1 MSRKLYSVLAAIAVI
16 ALCVVAISSFASAG
30 TARASSEPFLTEAGV
45 ALSETEAN
53 EPDRYIIQ
61 LTDAPLASYRG
72 GIRGLAATQPRA
84 RGEVYLDPDSAAS
97 VAYLAHLDQQQ
108 TQLIAGMS
116 QTLGRQV
123 EVVFRYQYAFNGI
136 AAVMSP
142 AEAARIAALPGVKQ
156 VVREY
161 YRYIQTDAG
170 PEWIEAP
177 AIWNGT
183 STGGLPGTQG
193 EGIVVGVIDTG
204 INTDHPSFA
213 DVGGDGY
220 NHENPRGQ
228 FFGLCDPVLGLPYCN
243 DKLIGVHSFVPAPGA
258 GPEDDNGHGSHTAS
272 TAAGNH
278 VTATVNAPTISIER
292 VLSGV
297 APHANIIAYKAC
309 ASVPAL
315 PPEVPPPPVTGTCPI
330 SQILAAINVATLD
343 RPDVIN
349 YSIGGP
355 SSDPY
360 ADLDAQAFLAARDA
374 GIFVATSAGNSGPGA
389 TTIGSPADAPWLLA
403 VGATTHNRAFL
414 SALVDMMGGDTDPPA
429 DIQGK
434 SFSAGY
440 GPAPIV
446 YAGDYGDPFC
456 ALGAFPADT
465 FSGEIVVCDRGN
477 GVGRVDKGRSVQ
489 AGGAGGMVLAN
500 DEPSGDSL
508 VADPHVLPTV
518 HITYEDGLRVKAWI
532 ATGDGQT
539 ATIAPTEAVEDVG
552 LADIMASFSSRGPNP
567 SVPDLLKPDISA
579 PGVDILAA
587 VNTGFPY
594 ILPSDQG
601 EFGLISGT
609 SMASPHAA
617 GSAALLRA
625 LHPEW
630 TPAEVQ
636 SALMTTASN
645 DFLRKEDGVRIADAL
660 DTGSGRVDLSRAGRA
675 GLVLDETVANFEA
688 SNPANG
694 GDPKTLNLASMANSN
709 CVNTCSWTRT
719 VTSTLDVPV
728 TWTAVYRAE
737 NGFALEVV
745 PNTFTLAPGEE
756 QTIEV
761 TAYVSGASIGDW
773 IFAEVQL
780 EPNVDS
786 VPVAHFPVAVVPTG
800 VAGAFQRVNIV
811 AEESVGSEVVTA
823 TSPVQ
828 VDTLAKSLFGL
839 TPGLLVERQV
849 PQDPT
854 LLDPYDA
861 PVGTFYVTTTV
872 PAGAKFLL
880 AEIVE
885 TTSQDIDLF
894 VGTGE
899 TPSAATEVC
908 SSATDGPMESCKI
921 DDPEAG
927 TYWILV
933 QNWLTGMGLDTVVL
947 QTVVIPGTYNNNWD
961 VTLNSPMRGASN
973 TTLDLTVSWA
983 EPQMDPGEYWFGLAE
998 LRTGTEPSAN
1008 IGALLVRIQHEGTP
1022 TSITLGGLDTT
1033 TSGGVMMPWLALGL
1047 LGLTALGLAAA
1058 RRVRRNPTS

>member
-1 MSRKLYSVLAAIAVI
+1 MSRKLYSVLAAIALI

-53 EPDRYIIQ
+53 EPERYIIQ
-61 LTDAPLASYRG
+61 LADAPLASYRG

-84 RGEVYLDPDSAAS
+84 RGEVYLNPESAAS

-123 EVVFRYQYAFNGI
+123 EVVFRYQHAFNGI
-136 AAVMSP
+136 AAVLSP
-142 AEAARIAALPGVKQ
+142 AEAARIASLPGVQ
-156 VVREY
+156 RVVRES
-161 YRYIQTDAG
+161 YRYIQTDVG
-170 PEWIEAP
+170 PEWIGAP

-183 STGGLPGTQG
+183 ETGGLPGTQG

-220 NHENPRGQ
+220 NHNNPRGQ

-272 TAAGNH
+272 TSAGNH
-278 VTATVNAPTISIER
+278 VNAIVSAPTISVTR
-292 VLSGV
+292 SLSGV

-309 ASVPAL
+309 ATTPAA
-315 PPEVPPPPVTGTCPI
+315 GTCPLT
-330 SQILAAINVATLD
+330 QILAAINTATLE
-343 RPDVIN
+343 RVDVIN
-349 YSIGGP
+349 YSIGGG

-374 GIFVATSAGNSGPGA
+374 GIFVATSAGNDGPGA
-389 TTIGSPADAPWLLA
+389 TTVGSPADAPWLLA
-403 VGATTHNRAFL
+403 VGATTHNRAFVN
-414 SALVDMMGGDTDPPA
+414 ALVGMTGGSTTPPD

-434 SFSAGY
+434 SFSGGY

-446 YAGDYGDPFC
+446 YAGDYGDRFC
-456 ALGAFPADT
+456 ALNAFPAGT
-465 FSGEIVVCDRGN
+465 FNGEIVVCDRGN
-477 GVGRVDKGRSVQ
+477 GVGRVDKGISVK

-500 DEPSGDSL
+500 DEPSGGSL
-508 VADPHVLPTV
+508 TADPHVLPTV
-518 HITYEDGLRVKAWI
+518 HITYEDGIRVKAWI
-532 ATGDGQT
+532 ASGEGHM
-539 ATIAPTEAVEDVG
+539 ATITSTVALEDPA

-567 SVPDLLKPDISA
+567 SLPDILKPDISA

-609 SMASPHAA
+609 SMASPHMA
-617 GSAALLRA
+617 GSAALLRS

-636 SALMTTASN
+636 SALMTTAHN
-645 DFLRKEDGVRIADAL
+645 DTVRKEDGVRPADPL
-660 DTGSGRVDLSRAGRA
+660 DTGSGRVDLTRAGEA
-675 GLVLDETVANFEA
+675 GLVLDETVENFEN
-688 SNPANG
+688 SNPADG

-719 VTSTLDVPV
+719 VTSTLDSSVLWTV
-728 TWTAVYRAE
+728 TTTAS
-737 NGFALEVV
+737 NGMNLTVSTNDFQLG
-745 PNTFTLAPGEE
+745 PGE
-756 QTIEV
+756 QHSIEI
-761 TAYVSGASIGDW
+761 TADVSSAPIGEW
-773 IFAEVQL
+773 IFGEVQL
-780 EPNVDS
+780 TPSDPT
-786 VPVAHFPVAVVPTG
+786 VPVAHFPVAVVPAG

-828 VDTLAKSLFGL
+828 VNALDTNLFGL
-839 TPGLLVERQV
+839 TPGLLVEREV

-854 LLDPYDA
+854 NLDPYDR
-861 PVGTFYVTTTV
+861 PGGVEVGTFYVTTTV
-872 PAGAKFLL
+872 PAGARFLL

-885 TTSQDIDLF
+885 TTSNDLDLF

-899 TPSAATEVC
+899 TPSEATEVC
-908 SSATDGPMESCKI
+908 SSATAGPMESCKL
-921 DDPEAG
+921 DDPEGG

-947 QTVVIPGTYNNNWD
+947 QTVVIPGTYNDNWD
-961 VTLNSPMRGASN
+961 VTLNNNPVRGTGN
-973 TTLDLTVSWA
+973 TTTLDLTVSWA
-983 EPQMDPGEYWFGLAE
+983 EPQMDPGEFWFGLAE
-998 LRTGTEPSAN
+998 LRTETDPPVN
-1008 IGALLVRIQHEGTP
+1008 IGALLVRIQREGTP
-1022 TSITLGGLDTT
+1022 TSVTLGGLDTT
-1033 TSGGVMMPWLALGL
+1033 ASGGVMMPWLALGL
-1047 LGLTALGLAAA
+1047 LGLTALGLVATRRA
-1058 RRVRRNPTS
+1058 RRKPTS